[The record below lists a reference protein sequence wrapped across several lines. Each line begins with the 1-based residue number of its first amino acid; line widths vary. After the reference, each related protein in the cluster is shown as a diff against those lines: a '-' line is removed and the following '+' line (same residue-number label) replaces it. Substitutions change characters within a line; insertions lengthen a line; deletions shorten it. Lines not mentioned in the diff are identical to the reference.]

1 MLALG
6 FTLSKAFISIGFIGL
21 CFVGLLQ
28 INTIE
33 IKKIQWVGFLLPLSF
48 LISAFSII
56 NTEHYPDAFNK
67 LVLKLPLLFF
77 PLLIIAFSKLN
88 EKTRLMCVLVFLY
101 AMYLPA
107 VVSVYNYAI
116 NKTLFDALIL
126 ESKPLPI
133 EFGYGIY
140 HIQFSVLLAIS
151 VVLGTY
157 YLLSFRKN
165 VLHYVLLFLTISNAI
180 MIHVLSARTGLLSMY
195 LGLAVVFV
203 LFIKDFPLKTKV
215 AGIVMAFL
223 LPVLFVFSSSSL
235 RNRMQNTLKDL
246 EVTTQQ
252 KDPNDHSFA
261 MRIAAWQNAVDVIKK
276 HPLLGVGIG
285 DVEHE
290 LKNNFASFNPIIIE
304 KNRKNPHNQFLETMV
319 ESGILNGVLLLF
331 FAIYIMFYKKKKEG
345 LLLLSALA
353 VVLFS
358 ASFFES
364 ILERQA
370 TVVAFSLVLAFAW
383 QIQNKEKN
391 I

>member
-1 MLALG
+1 M
-6 FTLSKAFISIGFIGL
+6 
-21 CFVGLLQ
+21 
-28 INTIE
+28 
-33 IKKIQWVGFLLPLSF
+33 
-48 LISAFSII
+48 
-56 NTEHYPDAFNK
+56 
-67 LVLKLPLLFF
+67 FF

-88 EKTRLMCVLVFLY
+88 EKIRLWFVLVFLY

-107 VVSVYNYAI
+107 VVSVYNYTI

-151 VVLGTY
+151 VVLGAY

-165 VLHYVLLFLTISNAI
+165 LLHYVLLFLTISNAI

-195 LGLAVVFV
+195 LGLAIIFV
-203 LFIKDFPLKTKV
+203 LFIKGFPLKTK
-215 AGIVMAFL
+215 AIGIVIVLL

-261 MRIAAWQNAVDVIKK
+261 MRIAAWQNAADVIKK

-290 LKNNFASFNPIIIE
+290 LKTNFKNFNPIVVE

-319 ESGILNGVLLLF
+319 ESGFLNGILLLF
-331 FAIYIMFYKKKKEG
+331 FAIYLVFYVKNKRQ

-353 VVLFS
+353 AVLFS

-364 ILERQA
+364 LLERQA

-383 QIQNKEKN
+383 QIENKEKN
-391 I
+391 K